1 MTIKL
6 PSPAER
12 YFFFDAVRDLDAL
25 ATCFTDE
32 AIVKD
37 EGHTYQ
43 GCEAIIDWKRR
54 SDSKYSYTVEPY
66 AMADERER
74 TVVTSR
80 LVGNFPGSP
89 IDLRYAFRFEGNR
102 IAELE
107 IAA

>member
-12 YFFFDAVRDLDAL
+12 YFVFDAARDLDGL
-25 ATCFTDE
+25 ATCFTDD
-32 AIVKD
+32 AIVND

-43 GCEAIIDWKRR
+43 GCEAIINWKRQA
-54 SDSKYSYTVEPY
+54 DSKYTYTVEPL
-66 AMADERER
+66 ALADDGEH

-80 LVGNFPGSP
+80 LVGSFPGSP
-89 IDLRYAFRFEGNR
+89 VDLRYAFRFNGDR

-107 IAA
+107 IAI